1 MAAPEA
7 GLRHVVEM
15 DDMIRRVAAIAGA
28 DTLILFTADH
38 SFGLRMRGGTKGTP
52 LKEQYAAASANPG
65 VTPATHPVIGVEDHH
80 TGEEVIAAASGPGAE
95 GSTASSPTPGCS
107 RS

>member
-38 SFGLRMRGGTKGTP
+38 SFDCGCAAGRRG
-52 LKEQYAAASANPG
+52 
-65 VTPATHPVIGVEDHH
+65 
-80 TGEEVIAAASGPGAE
+80 
-95 GSTASSPTPGCS
+95 
-107 RS
+107 RR